1 MTLKEN
7 IKTLCVQR
15 LNDKIDAFKSIIE
28 ELSVN
33 AQNDAKSSAGDKHET
48 ALSMMHLE
56 QENISSKIR
65 ESIDLL
71 EIISKVNIEKK
82 SNVIEFGSV
91 VQLNSVYLFIGA
103 ALPKIEVEG
112 ISVLPISIDAPI
124 AKKAL
129 GRKMGDMFTFN
140 NNDFTV
146 HFLE

>member
-1 MTLKEN
+1 MTLKEK

-15 LNDKIDAFKSIIE
+15 LNDKIDAFQGIIE
-28 ELSVN
+28 ELSTN

-71 EIISKVNIEKK
+71 EIVSRVNSDKK
-82 SNVIEFGSV
+82 SDVIEFGSIV
-91 VQLNSVYLFIGA
+91 RLNSVYLFFA
-103 ALPKIEVEG
+103 VALPKVEIDG
-112 ISVLPISIDAPI
+112 ISILPISVDAPI
-124 AKKAL
+124 AKMAL
-129 GRKMGDMFTFN
+129 GRKMGDVFTFN